1 MGTDRKIWQLS
12 ELQRLL
18 EGQIELA
25 RQGKLGEVETLGE
38 QAGDIAKEIGQTGI
52 LEQAG
57 FEEQREHLAGLYRD
71 LRLTLSDQKDEISR
85 ELSRIRRGRRTI
97 GAYRSNISRK
107 AR

>member
-1 MGTDRKIWQLS
+1 MGTDRQIWLLS

-18 EGQIELA
+18 EGQIELT
-25 RQGKLGEVETLGE
+25 RQSKLGEVETLGE

-57 FEEQREHLAGLYRD
+57 FEEKRERLAGLYRD
-71 LRLTLSDQKDEISR
+71 LRLTLSDQKDEVFR

>member
-1 MGTDRKIWQLS
+1 MGTDRQIWLLS

-38 QAGDIAKEIGQTGI
+38 QAGDIATEIGQTGI
-52 LEQAG
+52 LERAG
-57 FEEQREHLAGLYRD
+57 FEEQRKRLAGLYRD
-71 LRLTLSDQKDEISR
+71 LRLTLSDQKDEVFR